1 MMTYY
6 NTMYGFVFFLSI
18 LPQVISSISIPTK
31 FSSVEQAMNTIT
43 RPSFFKNRVLY
54 LDTPNYSIN
63 IDLEKEEPLKEWPLT
78 LTYTKQH
85 KLERFPLLRSP
96 PMVTNEIWSIDDNSI
111 YGDVT
116 MRLIQLSVQ
125 VTAICREIVYLE
137 INSKVT
143 SKHFI
148 VPISN
153 KVIEDDVNTQIQ
165 LLLYALLENLDD
177 K

>member
-1 MMTYY
+1 
-6 NTMYGFVFFLSI
+6 MYGFVFFLSI

-43 RPSFFKNRVLY
+43 CPSFFKNRVLY

-85 KLERFPLLRSP
+85 KLERFPLLHSP
-96 PMVTNEIWSIDDNSI
+96 PMVTNEIWTIDDNSI
-111 YGDVT
+111 HGDVT

-125 VTAICREIVYLE
+125 VSAICREIVYLE
-137 INSKVT
+137 INSQVI

-153 KVIEDDVNTQIQ
+153 KAIEDDVNTQIQ
-165 LLLYALLENLDD
+165 LLLYALLENLEGE
-177 K
+177 